1 MVTSR
6 FGSSVPRRGECLV
19 LAVALPPR
27 DSVLTHPG
35 GGESQASV
43 LRGKGSSWKEMSAM
57 SWGPGPGPR
66 EQPVFLATEDN
77 GEATGFLVVRVGA
90 GEVSWTDHQES
101 WIVTPAHR

>member
-6 FGSSVPRRGECLV
+6 FGSSVPRGECPV
-19 LAVALPPR
+19 LAVTLPPR

-43 LRGKGSSWKEMSAM
+43 LRGKGSAWQEMSAM

-77 GEATGFLVVRVGA
+77 GEASGF
-90 GEVSWTDHQES
+90 
-101 WIVTPAHR
+101 